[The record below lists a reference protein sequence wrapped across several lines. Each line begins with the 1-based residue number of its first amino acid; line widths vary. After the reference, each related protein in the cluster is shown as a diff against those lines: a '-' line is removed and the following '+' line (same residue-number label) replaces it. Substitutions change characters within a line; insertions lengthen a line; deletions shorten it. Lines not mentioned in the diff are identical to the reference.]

1 MKNGR
6 LHPYPPH
13 LFSARARLL
22 RSTPRVSLVLAENIK
37 PDHAPDITQT
47 IAEPYHKLQM
57 TKAPFRK

>member
-6 LHPYPPH
+6 LHPYPPQ
-13 LFSARARLL
+13 LFSARLL

-37 PDHAPDITQT
+37 QDHAPDMTQT